1 MNSIRGFWLGMK
13 GVLRAS
19 RQVINARLEPL
30 GLSSLEGDL
39 LFHLLTGG
47 DQPHQEELA
56 ERLDIG
62 KAAVSRAVDS
72 LEDKGYV
79 RRAQAPED
87 GRARCV
93 TLTDKARAAGAG
105 IVGVYETLYQ
115 IACAGVDEEELRRI
129 GAVLARVAA
138 NLQTLG
144 GQECDWNS

>member
-1 MNSIRGFWLGMK
+1 MESIRDFWLGMK
-13 GVLRAS
+13 GVLRVS

-47 DQPHQEELA
+47 DQPHQEQLA

-62 KAAVSRAVDS
+62 KAAVSRAVDA
-72 LEDKGYV
+72 LEEKGYV
-79 RRAQAPED
+79 HRVQARGD

-93 TLTDKARAAGAG
+93 ALTGKARAAGAD
-105 IVGVYETLYQ
+105 IVGVYETLYH
-115 IACAGVDEEELRRI
+115 IACAGVEAEELRHI

-138 NLQTLG
+138 NLQALG
-144 GQECDWNS
+144 